1 MILRNALSLILLAV
15 AGMSGPVVA
24 QTVQENSDADALAA
38 DMRLLAANP
47 LDVEALIT
55 AGEITLRM
63 GDTTASATFF
73 GRAERIDP
81 LNPRVKAGMASL
93 MLRAERP
100 GEALRRFRDAETR
113 GLDPRKFAA
122 DRGLAYDLIGEQE
135 RAQRDYRLA
144 LQAGPDDEVT
154 RRYALS
160 MAISGRTA
168 EAMKLLDPLLRRGD
182 RAAWR
187 DRAFVLAMGGDQA
200 GARKIAD
207 TMMTPGLGAGL
218 MPFFQRLPQLSPI
231 DRAFA
236 VTFGDVRATPER
248 LADARLAPPMA
259 KLGPDPTAPKPV
271 AVAEQ
276 VVQVGRDGRQ
286 HKRKDRGR
294 DRDRALAA
302 VATPVPAEISALPPP
317 PAARTTP
324 VAPSV
329 AVVQPLPAARD
340 GARSIP
346 STAMVQP
353 LPGTRGRTE
362 VATATPPPALPST
375 PPPAPA
381 PAPSSGTPTPPVE
394 VAANV
399 ARRRPPL
406 VYAPGRLT
414 PTLPPGSSRAPV
426 AVVTPQPVPSAP
438 AGASPASTP
447 PKDRVA
453 AEAAPVEIAAS
464 QPPAPAGASPAEPSP
479 AAPVVRSDTP
489 AAAPIVSYP
498 TPPAVTPPVSTGAS
512 APSQPPQPVEGTT
525 APIVV
530 PPPQAVASAPVSS
543 EPKPGVA
550 DQPSPAEAGV
560 PPRTSVAHSSEDSV
574 LARIIAGIDVPGS
587 ELGVAPMPQRPARP
601 AAAPPAPA
609 PEPAGEATARAAPP
623 RADTA
628 RTSSSGKRAAA
639 TDEAET
645 ASRAGKKGAVET
657 DGTDMAS
664 GPGRAKDTRKAGK
677 ASRDDASGKDASV
690 AGGSK
695 GRKGED
701 TTAAAETCPP
711 VDDTKTGRKGRA
723 AARPVAAATRSQR
736 GKAIR
741 CPAPDARD
749 AADDRNGKDQSARD
763 RTRRDAAS
771 RDAAAD
777 KDSKGTRGDTARIW
791 VQVAGGANEDT
802 LNKAWAA
809 QKAKAPEL
817 FRGRQGWSTPLR
829 ATNRVLTGPFKTA
842 EEAQDYVN
850 RLAKAGVSGFVFTSA
865 KGQKVERLSAQ

>member
-1 MILRNALSLILLAV
+1 MILRHALSLVLLAV
-15 AGMSGPVVA
+15 AGMSGPAVA
-24 QTVQENSDADALAA
+24 QTAQENTDADALAA

-81 LNPRVKAGMASL
+81 LNPRIKAGLASL

-100 GEALRRFRDAETR
+100 GEALRRFRDAEAR

-168 EAMKLLDPLLRRGD
+168 EAMKLLDPLLRRSD

-207 TMMTPGLGAGL
+207 TMMSPGLGAGL
-218 MPFFQRLPQLSPI
+218 TPFFQRLPQLSPV

-271 AVAEQ
+271 AVAAAEQ
-276 VVQVGRDGRQ
+276 VVQGGSDGRQ
-286 HKRKDRGR
+286 RRRRDRGK

-317 PAARTTP
+317 PSARTMP

-340 GARSIP
+340 GARTIP

-353 LPGTRGRTE
+353 LPGARERAE
-362 VATATPPPALPST
+362 VAAATPAPVQT
-375 PPPAPA
+375 PTAPA
-381 PAPSSGTPTPPVE
+381 SSAPATPPVE
-394 VAANV
+394 TAANV

-414 PTLPPGSSRAPV
+414 PTLPPNASRAPV
-426 AVVTPQPVPSAP
+426 AVAMPQPAP
-438 AGASPASTP
+438 ATPTGASPAPTL

-453 AEAAPVEIAAS
+453 PEAAPVEIAAS
-464 QPPAPAGASPAEPSP
+464 KPTVPADASQVAPVARSD
-479 AAPVVRSDTP
+479 AAASAPVVP
-489 AAAPIVSYP
+489 PP
-498 TPPAVTPPVSTGAS
+498 TPPAVTAPVSTGAS
-512 APSQPPQPVEGTT
+512 APGQPPQPVQGTT

-530 PPPQAVASAPVSS
+530 PPPQAVAPAPASP
-543 EPKPGVA
+543 EPQPGVA

-587 ELGVAPMPQRPARP
+587 ELGVAPMPQKPARP
-601 AAAPPAPA
+601 TPAQPAPA
-609 PEPAGEATARAAPP
+609 TPEPATETGATARTAPP
-623 RADTA
+623 RTDTAKAVPAARAGRKGMPESGEADTA
-628 RTSSSGKRAAA
+628 SG
-639 TDEAET
+639 T
-645 ASRAGKKGAVET
+645 A
-657 DGTDMAS
+657 
-664 GPGRAKDTRKAGK
+664 RAKDPRKAGK
-677 ASRDDASGKDASV
+677 ASRDEASGKDASA

-701 TTAAAETCPP
+701 VASATETCPP
-711 VDDTKTGRKGRA
+711 VEDAKTGRKGRA
-723 AARPVAAATRSQR
+723 SAKSATSATRSPR
-736 GKAIR
+736 GKAASR
-741 CPAPDARD
+741 CPVPDARD
-749 AADDRNGKDQSARD
+749 ADRNGKDTAARD
-763 RTRRDAAS
+763 RTRRDEAS
-771 RDAAAD
+771 RGDAAD
-777 KDSKGTRGDTARIW
+777 KDKSTRGEAARIW
-791 VQVAGGANEDT
+791 VQDAGGANEDT

-842 EEAQDYVN
+842 DEAQEYVN
-850 RLAKAGVSGFVFTSA
+850 RLAKAGLSGFVFTSA